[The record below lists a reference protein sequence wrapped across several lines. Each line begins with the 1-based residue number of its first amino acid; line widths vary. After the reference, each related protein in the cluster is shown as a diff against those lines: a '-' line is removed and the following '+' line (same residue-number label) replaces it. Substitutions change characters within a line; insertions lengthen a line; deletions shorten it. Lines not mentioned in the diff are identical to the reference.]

1 MRQRSATLA
10 EVDAQRK
17 AVRVA
22 GSHTLRETERQV
34 DERLAGMQIDF
45 QAMAITSNLFRAA
58 TSVRNHLERSVL
70 AAHDLSWSA
79 FVVLWVIWIWDEI
92 ETRDIASEAGF
103 SKATLTGVL
112 NTLEKRGLA
121 TRKRSS
127 EDGRLVIVKL
137 SPKGKKLMEQLFPL
151 FNKQEQFVA
160 SAVEAAMQP
169 AIAEALRKIT
179 VNTDSTN

>member
-1 MRQRSATLA
+1 M
-10 EVDAQRK
+10 
-17 AVRVA
+17 A
-22 GSHTLRETERQV
+22 GAHTLRETERHA

-45 QAMAITSNLFRAA
+45 QAMAVASNLFRAA

-79 FVVLWVIWIWDEI
+79 FVVLWVVWIWDNS
-92 ETRDIASEAGF
+92 ETREIASEAGF

-121 TRKRSS
+121 VRKRSK
-127 EDGRLVIVKL
+127 EDGRLVIVNL
-137 SPKGKKLMEQLFPL
+137 TAKGRKLMEQLFPL

-160 SAVEAAMQP
+160 SALDVKTQNLVAD
-169 AIAEALRKIT
+169 ALRKMSEHADPA
-179 VNTDSTN
+179 NQN

>member
-1 MRQRSATLA
+1 M
-10 EVDAQRK
+10 
-17 AVRVA
+17 A
-22 GSHTLRETERQV
+22 GAHTLRETERQV

-45 QAMAITSNLFRAA
+45 QAMAVTSNLFRAA

-70 AAHDLSWSA
+70 AVHDLSWSA
-79 FVVLWVIWIWDEI
+79 FVVLWVVWIWDEI
-92 ETRDIASEAGF
+92 ETRDIAAEAGF

-127 EDGRLVIVKL
+127 EDGRLMLVKL
-137 SPKGKKLMEQLFPL
+137 TNKGRKLMEQLFPL

-160 SAVEAAMQP
+160 SAIASAQQS

-179 VNTDSTN
+179 EKTDSTN